1 LYVFS
6 HRLEAKENR
15 NKSTN
20 QRQNEQKSAM
30 ASKNAI
36 TDFVE

>member
-20 QRQNEQKSAM
+20 QRQNKQKPAM
-30 ASKNAI
+30 AGRNTI
-36 TDFVE
+36 TNFVE